1 MPSKA
6 LTVMR
11 QPMDKIYDKGGM
23 PDGVTTMTGEKDTQ
37 NALCSRFTEKATA
50 VSAVVSPIAT
60 INEAFA
66 YCVNLC
72 AKQGGCRIMPSGCEE
87 HLSSPAGALCD
98 TKDDKIIAAPGL
110 EPSQYAVLSD
120 LCGKKGFTC
129 IKSGM
134 RDHLS
139 GVDIGF
145 TMADI
150 GIAETG
156 TLVIN
161 CPGEELRLATML
173 CEYHICVL
181 PRSRVMQDAFAA
193 DQHLRMHMRKAPNY
207 TAFITGAS
215 RTADIER
222 VLALGVHGPLELHI
236 LLLED

>member
-1 MPSKA
+1 M
-6 LTVMR
+6 TVNR
-11 QPMDKIYDKGGM
+11 DQ
-23 PDGVTTMTGEKDTQ
+23 Q
-37 NALCSRFTEKATA
+37 NDLVFRFIEKAKA
-50 VSAVVSPIAT
+50 VSAFISEVNSYQ
-60 INEAFA
+60 EAMA
-66 YCVNLC
+66 YCLDLC
-72 AKQGGCRIMPSGCEE
+72 GRRGACRIKISGCDEQ
-87 HLSSPAGALCD
+87 LSPPAEGLCEM
-98 TKDDKIIAAPGL
+98 KQEKIIAAPGL
-110 EPSQYAVLSD
+110 SGEQYASLQSQC
-120 LCGKKGFTC
+120 LNSGFTC

-145 TMADI
+145 TIADLA
-150 GIAETG
+150 IAETG

-173 CEYHICVL
+173 SEYHVCVVYR
-181 PRSRVMQDAFAA
+181 RSIVEDAFAA
-193 DQHLRMHMRKAPNY
+193 EQYLQKYLHKTPDY